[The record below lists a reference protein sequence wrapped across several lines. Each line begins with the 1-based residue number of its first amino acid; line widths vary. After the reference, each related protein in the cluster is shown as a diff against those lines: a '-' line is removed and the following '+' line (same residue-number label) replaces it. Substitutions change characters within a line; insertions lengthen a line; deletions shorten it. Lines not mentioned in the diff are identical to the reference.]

1 MNRKTTIALGFIA
14 ATALAF
20 PAFAQGQQQHHG
32 EKGQG
37 SEMMGNLG
45 GAGMGAGMGEGMGN
59 HKQMMQMMMRMHSQ
73 MMGGASQGGMGS
85 MGGQGH
91 LMGGMGKTGA
101 GPAGGMMMGGMKMP
115 MMDADNDGTVTA
127 EEARAGL
134 TAKLKEF
141 DADGD
146 GSLSIAE
153 FETLHSANIR
163 EQMVDRFQRFD
174 NDGDG
179 QVTLEE
185 MTAPASRME
194 RMQVMKSQAGGMG
207 QNMQGMG
214 STDDE
219 AATTGN

>member
-1 MNRKTTIALGFIA
+1 MNRNTTIALGFIA
-14 ATALAF
+14 ATTLAF

-37 SEMMGNLG
+37 SSVMGHQG
-45 GAGMGAGMGEGMGN
+45 GAGMGPGMGEGMGD

-73 MMGGASQGGMGS
+73 MMGGTGQGGMTP

-91 LMGGMGKTGA
+91 MMGGMGKPGA
-101 GPAGGMMMGGMKMP
+101 GPAGGMMMGGMKML

-146 GSLSIAE
+146 GALSIAE
-153 FETLHSANIR
+153 FEALHSANIR
-163 EQMVDRFQRFD
+163 EQMVDRFQGFD

-194 RMQVMKSQAGGMG
+194 RMQAMKAQPSGMG

-214 STDDE
+214 STDGA
-219 AATTGN
+219 AATGN

>member
-1 MNRKTTIALGFIA
+1 MNRKTTTILGFVA

-20 PAFAQGQQQHHG
+20 PALADGQQQHHG

-37 SEMMGNLG
+37 TPAMGSQG
-45 GAGMGAGMGEGMGN
+45 GVGMGAGMGAGMGN
-59 HKQMMQMMMRMHSQ
+59 HKQMMQMMMRMHGQ
-73 MMGGASQGGMGS
+73 MMGGAGQGGMGS
-85 MGGQGH
+85 MGGQGQM
-91 LMGGMGKTGA
+91 MGGMGKTGP

-115 MMDADNDGTVTA
+115 MMDADSDGAVTA

-134 TAKLKEF
+134 TAKLTEY

-146 GSLSIAE
+146 GALSIAE
-153 FETLHSANIR
+153 FETLHSANMR
-163 EQMVDRFQRFD
+163 EQMVDRFQGFD

-194 RMQVMKSQAGGMG
+194 RMQAMKAQTGGMG

-214 STDDE
+214 STDG
-219 AATTGN
+219 AVATDN

>member
-1 MNRKTTIALGFIA
+1 MNRNTTFALGLIA

-37 SEMMGNLG
+37 SSVMGNQG

-59 HKQMMQMMMRMHSQ
+59 QKQMMQMMMQMHSQ
-73 MMGGASQGGMGS
+73 MMGDAGQGGMGS

-91 LMGGMGKTGA
+91 MMGGVGKDGSS
-101 GPAGGMMMGGMKMP
+101 PAGGMMMGGGST

-146 GSLSIAE
+146 GALSIVE

-163 EQMVDRFQRFD
+163 EQMVDRFQGFD

-194 RMQVMKSQAGGMG
+194 QMQVMKGQAGGMG

-214 STDDE
+214 ITDG
-219 AATTGN
+219 AAESSN

>member
-1 MNRKTTIALGFIA
+1 MNRKTTIAFGFIA

-32 EKGQG
+32 QKGQG
-37 SEMMGNLG
+37 AGVMGNQAG
-45 GAGMGAGMGEGMGN
+45 GGMGAGMGEGMAEGMGN
-59 HKQMMQMMMRMHSQ
+59 HKQMRQMMMRMHSQ
-73 MMGGASQGGMGS
+73 MMA
-85 MGGQGH
+85 GGQGQM
-91 LMGGMGKTGA
+91 MGGMGKAGS
-101 GPAGGMMMGGMKMP
+101 GPAGGMMGGMKMP
-115 MMDADNDGTVTA
+115 MMDTDKDGTITA
-127 EEARAGL
+127 EEARAAL

-141 DADGD
+141 DADGN
-146 GSLSIAE
+146 GTLSIAE

-163 EQMVDRFQRFD
+163 EQMVDRFQGFD

-194 RMQVMKSQAGGMG
+194 RMQAMKERAGDMG

-214 STDDE
+214 SMDGPMDGE
-219 AATTGN
+219 MPTGN